1 MKFTRTWPQHHSE
14 MNTLK
19 RQTTVINTFF
29 LKKERNLPDSS
40 QQHCSA
46 DAGWIDFLAVYW
58 KKEKKKYFP
67 VSCSQLAAV
76 RLSCVRAEAAVLML
90 CSALQVSLPSDP
102 LRELAEGKKEGAE
115 RKWSHIRKPPNCP
128 LFFFF
133 SPSSRDGDG
142 ARLSSGTGRDDI
154 KDKRYRL
161 RSEARIRTGD
171 EVTYMFGVFLFFC
184 FFFFCFPCRE
194 TTNALSVIWVK
205 QGELSQQCHREAAAA
220 AADDDD
226 DAGTDIAARSPIQE
240 EEGDD
245 SSSSSIVFFLKVHYI
260 VWGEDILIRGERSS
274 STDFCM
280 PR

>member
-1 MKFTRTWPQHHSE
+1 
-14 MNTLK
+14 
-19 RQTTVINTFF
+19 
-29 LKKERNLPDSS
+29 
-40 QQHCSA
+40 
-46 DAGWIDFLAVYW
+46 
-58 KKEKKKYFP
+58 
-67 VSCSQLAAV
+67 
-76 RLSCVRAEAAVLML
+76 
-90 CSALQVSLPSDP
+90 
-102 LRELAEGKKEGAE
+102 
-115 RKWSHIRKPPNCP
+115 
-128 LFFFF
+128 
-133 SPSSRDGDG
+133 
-142 ARLSSGTGRDDI
+142 
-154 KDKRYRL
+154 
-161 RSEARIRTGD
+161 
-171 EVTYMFGVFLFFC
+171 MFGFFWFLV
-184 FFFFCFPCRE
+184 FFFCFPCRE